1 MEGSG
6 GREGTASN
14 KAPSVGGAG
23 ARGKKRVREGVPGAH
38 ARKTE
43 SQSLGVPSVKGRE

>member
-6 GREGTASN
+6 VERALPPTKPQVLGVQGPEEKKGQ
-14 KAPSVGGAG
+14 GG
-23 ARGKKRVREGVPGAH
+23 VLGAH

-43 SQSLGVPSVKGRE
+43 SQSLRVPSVKGRE